1 MTTETMMVVLR
12 MHPFVDEFRPQHI
25 EKLNSL
31 AREVHFERGQT
42 IFRQGEECNQ
52 FFLIVSG
59 KVALEITAPGRTFL
73 VQTLGSGDELGWS
86 SMLMHGGKH
95 FQARVVEP
103 VEALAFQGEELLR
116 ACRDDPAFGFAL
128 MHRMLGVVSERLQVT
143 RLQLLDIYSPRS
155 H

>member
-1 MTTETMMVVLR
+1 MTTETMMVVLK
-12 MHPFVDEFRPQHI
+12 MHPFVDEFQPQHI
-25 EKLNSL
+25 EKLNSM

-42 IFRQGEECNQ
+42 IFRQGEECNE
-52 FFLIVSG
+52 FYLIVSG

-73 VQTLGSGDELGWS
+73 IQTLGAGDELGWS

-95 FQARVVEP
+95 FQARAVEP
-103 VEALAFQGEELLR
+103 VEALVFQGEQLLR
-116 ACRDDPAFGFAL
+116 ACREEPSFGFAL

-143 RLQLLDIYSPRS
+143 RLQLLDIYSPHS